1 MSLNSFSY
9 NTHREKSSRVL
20 IQYLNNL
27 RRIFR
32 ALSMTL
38 HTLNKLFMCSFI
50 EAHMI
55 SLSRLHN
62 HYYFLHLYLKGVD
75 ATRFIIKL
83 HRFPEFQKRIKS
95 TKKSY
100 ICF

>member
-1 MSLNSFSY
+1 MLEIWVLNENEEILSHNHMNNHIRGSLNSFSSK
-9 NTHREKSSRVL
+9 TRREISSSVL

-50 EAHMI
+50 EALLI

-62 HYYFLHLYLKGVD
+62 HYYFSP
-75 ATRFIIKL
+75 FIV
-83 HRFPEFQKRIKS
+83 
-95 TKKSY
+95 
-100 ICF
+100 